1 MKRVKDLLAKT
12 SREYFI
18 EALKR
23 RRSYYSAKI
32 RSWRSRD
39 EIIEKYLKSTKCRKL
54 HLGCGGNLLPGWL
67 NSDILDIR
75 NGMIFID
82 VRDKLPFGNDTF
94 DFVYSEHLLEHLTY
108 EEGKRMLKE
117 CFRVVNT
124 GGVLR
129 LSTPDLSFLI
139 DFYLIESQE
148 NREYLRWATD
158 TYLATTTHSKALV
171 INYYIKGWGH
181 KCIYDFELLRDTC
194 REAGFRHVRRVEVGK
209 SDLVELRGV
218 ETHGDVPGG
227 RWNIKESLVIE
238 AQK

>member
-23 RRSYYSAKI
+23 RRSYYFARI

-75 NGMIFID
+75 SGMIFID

-108 EEGKRMLKE
+108 DEGRCLIKE
-117 CFRVVNT
+117 CFRILNRDGVFRLATPNLGFLTEFYVND
-124 GGVLR
+124 
-129 LSTPDLSFLI
+129 SKENSN
-139 DFYLIESQE
+139 YLQ
-148 NREYLRWATD
+148 WATD
-158 TYLATTTHSKALV
+158 SYLKCDVYSKALV
-171 INYYIKGWGH
+171 INHYFRSWGH
-181 KCIYDFELLRDTC
+181 KCIYDFPLLRKTC
-194 REAGFRHVRRVEVGK
+194 EDGGFRDMTIEAVGR
-209 SDLVELRGV
+209 SRFPELRNV
-218 ETHGDVPGG
+218 ERHGDFISE
-227 RWNIKESLVIE
+227 RWNIKESLVVE
-238 AQK
+238 SKK